1 VNKRYVVFSHGQDSD
16 PWGRKIQV
24 LSTAAKSEG
33 YEVESVDYRG
43 IDSPLDRAQRLADV
57 CKNISG
63 ELVLVGSSLGGYVSL
78 ANAAALHVRGVFLM
92 APAIYMP
99 GLPPLR
105 VPITDCPTTIVHG
118 WGDEVVPAQ
127 DSIRFATEHN
137 ATLHLIDGDHRLH
150 AQIPLIK
157 YLFEYFLISLDMVAP
172 LR

>member
-24 LSTAAKSEG
+24 LSTAAKGEG

-43 IDSPLDRAQRLADV
+43 IDSPVDRAQRLADV

-99 GLPPLR
+99 GLPTLR
-105 VPITDCPTTIVHG
+105 VPITDCHTTIVHG

-127 DSIRFATEHN
+127 DSIRFATEHK